1 LKIYKFKQIFTKT
14 NKQNIELLQ
23 YKVVNKFL
31 FVASLEEKNMAKIT
45 KFIYLIILFI
55 FLLLVLT
62 DIVSAGKP
70 FFLSF

>member
-1 LKIYKFKQIFTKT
+1 
-14 NKQNIELLQ
+14 
-23 YKVVNKFL
+23 VVNKFL
-31 FVASLEEKNMAKIT
+31 FVASLEEKNMAKVI

-55 FLLLVLT
+55 FLLVVLT

>member
-1 LKIYKFKQIFTKT
+1 LKQIFTSK

-31 FVASLEEKNMAKIT
+31 FVASLEEKNMAKVI

-55 FLLLVLT
+55 FLLVLT